1 MISVAQNCVGGEV
14 NINLYRQTLVS
25 LKDKCVD
32 KQSFSTPFS
41 REKLVFSFQTPFS
54 NFKQTSG
61 SRFLKAH
68 SAFY

>member
-41 REKLVFSFQTPFS
+41 REKLVFSF
-54 NFKQTSG
+54 
-61 SRFLKAH
+61 
-68 SAFY
+68 